1 LMGEVRHESG
11 HSFIEP
17 SLVIVAK
24 IVFSWTAKT
33 QEEKTLDPILRPRVT
48 TPAL

>member
-1 LMGEVRHESG
+1 MYVPKMMISFQNNPFQASNLMGEVRHESG

-24 IVFSWTAKT
+24 IVFS
-33 QEEKTLDPILRPRVT
+33 
-48 TPAL
+48 